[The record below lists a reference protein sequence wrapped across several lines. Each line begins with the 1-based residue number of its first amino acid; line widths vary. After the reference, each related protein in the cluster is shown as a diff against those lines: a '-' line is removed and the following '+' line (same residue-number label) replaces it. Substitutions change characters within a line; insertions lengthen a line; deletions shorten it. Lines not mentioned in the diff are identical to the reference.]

1 MPPGLS
7 AQFVHLDSSAKRSLL
22 NVNLSTENEE
32 SVQDTEIRVQAL
44 VLLAETS
51 PRGRCVVM
59 SSDFLLPQLSGRLA
73 HLIGQVVIARDC
85 EKLLE
90 KGVRVRS

>member
-1 MPPGLS
+1 
-7 AQFVHLDSSAKRSLL
+7 
-22 NVNLSTENEE
+22 
-32 SVQDTEIRVQAL
+32 
-44 VLLAETS
+44 
-51 PRGRCVVM
+51 M

-90 KGVRVRS
+90 KGVRVRERRELTGGEDPVGLRGLTTFIYQIKIF